1 MANIETTQPDIKTN
15 NALEQ
20 PLGGALLTSLTANTP
35 YFRYGSG
42 ASLLPTAPMGQIA
55 MPGPN
60 QSVFGNPFAGDVGQ
74 SFGPSVELPSSYQM
88 LGSGGAGGG
97 YGGGYSYGAPSQPNP
112 FAMLAQSIFG
122 SVNPMSSQM
131 YRGGSGLGFL
141 GLGNLQNYQPPQAPN
156 YNTLGL
162 PAGGGK

>member
-74 SFGPSVELPSSYQM
+74 SFGPSVGLPSSYQM
-88 LGSGGAGGG
+88 LGSGGAGGLG
-97 YGGGYSYGAPSQPNP
+97 TWRPQPGRCPSLVGVDSAAGSAGTVGGA
-112 FAMLAQSIFG
+112 
-122 SVNPMSSQM
+122 
-131 YRGGSGLGFL
+131 
-141 GLGNLQNYQPPQAPN
+141 
-156 YNTLGL
+156 T
-162 PAGGGK
+162 

>member
-1 MANIETTQPDIKTN
+1 MADIQTTQPSIRTD

-60 QSVFGNPFAGDVGQ
+60 QSVFGNPFAGDVGH
-74 SFGPSVELPSSYQM
+74 SFGYSPSPPTPYQM
-88 LGSGGAGGG
+88 LGSGGSGGG
-97 YGGGYSYGAPSQPNP
+97 YGGGYGYGAPSQISP
-112 FAMLAQSIFG
+112 FALLAQSLFG
-122 SVNPMSSQM
+122 SINPMSSQM
-131 YRGGSGLGFL
+131 YSGGSGLGFL
-141 GLGNLQNYQPPQAPN
+141 GLGNLQNYQAPAPPN
-156 YNTLGL
+156 YGSPSL